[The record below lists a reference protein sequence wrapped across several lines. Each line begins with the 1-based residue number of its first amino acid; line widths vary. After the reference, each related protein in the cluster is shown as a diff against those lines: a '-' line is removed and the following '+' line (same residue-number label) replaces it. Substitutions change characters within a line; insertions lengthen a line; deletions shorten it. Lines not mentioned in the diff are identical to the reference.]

1 MNESGEPRLHHGL
14 GREREDELPG
24 RYPLRG
30 VAARGRGD
38 RYLGHGPI
46 ASSNPTRSQNSPKP
60 GVFPSHLWCFL
71 AGIPGTPGVFPVFCG
86 KISCGMRGI
95 FAFWGKMTRVLFCA
109 FQKKGYISRKKYLFE
124 TLVPYILPPNALAT
138 SSGRGICNEETSDA
152 LPTRIY
158 RAKTSIRFVWPT
170 CRCF

>member
-14 GREREDELPG
+14 GREREDEFPG

-46 ASSNPTRSQNSPKP
+46 GSSNPMRSQNSPNP
-60 GVFPSHLWCFL
+60 GIFPSYLWCFL
-71 AGIPGTPGVFPVFCG
+71 AGIPGEPGVFPVFCG

-95 FAFWGKMTRVLFCA
+95 FAFGGDASGSLSLSPCFR
-109 FQKKGYISRKKYLFE
+109 
-124 TLVPYILPPNALAT
+124 LA
-138 SSGRGICNEETSDA
+138 GV
-152 LPTRIY
+152 
-158 RAKTSIRFVWPT
+158 FW
-170 CRCF
+170 